1 MVSRLGKTSN
11 KVYPVLRT
19 TPSKKNGALNRVRKY
34 LRNSL
39 KKNGIGNF
47 KHVMLSIFK
56 KKYCKEIKVNLNGDV
71 LFLFKIK

>member
-1 MVSRLGKTSN
+1 MGFASILLEAGLN
-11 KVYPVLRT
+11 LNNYFL
-19 TPSKKNGALNRVRKY
+19 KNNLINDLIIFKSS
-34 LRNSL
+34 NSL